1 MFGLGA
7 PELIVILIV
16 ALVIFGPKKLPELG
30 KSLGQGIREFRR
42 GTSGLKEELES
53 SFKDEPASPQ
63 QANPQQVSAQPVSVN
78 PAATTV
84 IAPTE
89 AVPLA
94 EVKEPETPRSQ
105 A

>member
-1 MFGLGA
+1 MLGLGA

-53 SFKDEPASPQ
+53 SFKDEPVAVKP
-63 QANPQQVSAQPVSVN
+63 N
-78 PAATTV
+78 ATTV
-84 IAPTE
+84 IAPAPETAVE
-89 AVPLA
+89 AR
-94 EVKEPETPRSQ
+94 EPEAQQRTQ